1 MTGEPTATAWLLLG
15 MGLLMALSVVLSRV
29 SARFGLPVF
38 LLFLALGMAAGSEGI
53 GGIEFEDYGLAF
65 RLGTVGLTLI
75 LFDGGLN
82 TRLAR
87 IRRALA
93 PATILATIGVLA
105 TAGLMALGA
114 RLLGLSWPEA
124 LLVGAVVASTDAAT
138 VFSVLRGSGLH
149 LRRRVGTTLELESG
163 LNDPVAIVLTVA
175 LTEGLAQDRPF
186 GLSLLWQIPLQLAI
200 GLAIGLALGWI
211 ARILLRRIEL
221 DAGGLYAAFTVGL
234 ALLAFALPTLL
245 FGSGFLAV
253 YVAAIFL
260 GAGRLPYQT
269 GLVRFHDAA
278 AWISQVAMF
287 LILGLLVFP
296 SQLGEVAW
304 VGLGLGGLLAFVAR
318 PLAVAV
324 CLAPFRFP
332 ASEVAYLGWVG
343 LRGAVPIIL
352 ATFPV
357 MAGITAA
364 ERLFHLV
371 FFIVVVNALIPGAT
385 VPWVTRWLG
394 LKEHAPPPPRAVV
407 EIVSHGLLEGDI
419 VTYTIAPAL
428 AACGARVAD
437 IPFPEGTT
445 LMLIVRDKE
454 LVAPRGGTV
463 LRAGDHVYVFCKP
476 RDRRLVQLLF
486 GEEDEAGS

>member
-1 MTGEPTATAWLLLG
+1 MTIGEPTATAWLLLG
-15 MGLLMALSVVLSRV
+15 MGLLMALSVLLSRV
-29 SARFGLPVF
+29 SSRFGLPVF
-38 LLFLALGMAAGSEGI
+38 LLFLAVGMAAGSEGI
-53 GGIEFEDYGLAF
+53 GGIEFADYGLAF

-87 IRRALA
+87 IRQTAA
-93 PATILATIGVLA
+93 PATTLATVGVLA
-105 TAGLMALGA
+105 TAGLMAVGA

-124 LLVGAVVASTDAAT
+124 MLIGAVVASTDAAA
-138 VFSVLRGSGLH
+138 VFAVLRGSGLH

-163 LNDPVAIVLTVA
+163 LNDPIAVVLTVA
-175 LTEGLAQDRPF
+175 LTEGLAQGRPF
-186 GLSLLWQIPLQLAI
+186 GVSLLWQIPLQLAV
-200 GLAIGLALGWI
+200 GLAIGLALGAI

-221 DAGGLYAAFTVGL
+221 HAGGLYAAFTVGL

-253 YVAAIFL
+253 YVAAMFL
-260 GAGRLPYQT
+260 GASRLPYHT

-304 VGLGLGGLLAFVAR
+304 VGLGLGTFLAFVAR

-324 CLAPFRFP
+324 CLAPFRFQ
-332 ASEVAYLGWVG
+332 AVEVVYLGWVG
-343 LRGAVPIIL
+343 LRGAVPIVL
-352 ATFPV
+352 AMFPV
-357 MAGITAA
+357 MAGVAAA

-371 FFIVVVNALIPGAT
+371 FFIVVVNALVPGAT
-385 VPWVTRWLG
+385 VAWVTRRLG
-394 LKEHAPPPPRAVV
+394 LREDVPPPPQAVL
-407 EIVSHGLLEGDI
+407 EIVSHGLLEGE
-419 VTYTIAPAL
+419 VVSYTIAPAL
-428 AACGARVAD
+428 AVCGARVAD

-445 LMLIVRDKE
+445 LMLIVRGRE
-454 LVAPRGGTV
+454 LVAPRGDTT
-463 LRAGDHVYVFCKP
+463 LQAGDHAYVFCKP

-486 GEEDEAGS
+486 GEAEAGP